1 MRQLRQALQRF
12 KLASRSIRVRTW
24 YATALAVVAMIV
36 VGGSML
42 VTIKALGAQ
51 NERLHSSVFSVGLL
65 LRDMQHDV
73 RIVEK
78 QIKSLAS
85 DPTPLVIR
93 RFQRDMARL
102 TEAMTGRL
110 GEIADGFS
118 GNPELVV
125 DLQQSLKQSGVV
137 LEQILKAID
146 ARDTVST
153 YTLIKT
159 EGAGYVAELDRR
171 LEALLAETNSEA
183 AALRIEHGAMLRM
196 AMWEHAMIFAIAL
209 MIAGGGA
216 AFVNRAIVGPTNEI
230 SVAIREIA
238 RGRLSTAIP
247 HTQRRDEIGEI
258 AKATQV
264 FLDRAIAVRNASFD
278 LLTELPTRDQFKDH
292 IAALRIDP
300 ENNSKSA
307 TLIAIDIDGFAE
319 INDGHGRGTGDLVL
333 KHVADLL
340 RSAARV
346 GDFVARDDA
355 DSFIF
360 MVLGREAQDAM
371 QNIALP
377 LSSAISEPI
386 EIDGELLK
394 VSCSIG
400 VAPYDPDTP
409 PEEMLIHAEKA
420 LKEVGRTGEGGVAIY
435 TEELDERL
443 QRRRRI
449 LADLKFALAHDEIT
463 PFFQPQIETSSG
475 RLVGFEAL
483 VRWNHPEHGVLSPW
497 QFLGLAQEAGLMS
510 AITETM
516 VSKSLYHFSRWQ
528 KSGLKPGRVSLNFT
542 AEDLR
547 RLDFVDRLA
556 LEVDRVGLNPEHVCV
571 ELLES
576 AMIEDAEDP
585 ISKTLKRLVALG
597 FPIELDDFGTGHSAV
612 ATLQL
617 CEFTGVKIDRS
628 FVTELHD
635 RPDQRKIVGAMLS
648 MARAMGASCVAEG
661 VESEDERA
669 VLAQMG
675 CEAIQGFGIALPMT
689 ASGTT
694 HWLENYKPLACTEP
708 DISERV
714 AV

>member
-1 MRQLRQALQRF
+1 MRELRQASQRLSF
-12 KLASRSIRVRTW
+12 GSHSIRVRTW
-24 YATALAVVAMIV
+24 YATALAVVAMLV

-42 VTIKALGAQ
+42 VTINVLSQQ
-51 NERLHSSVFSVGLL
+51 NDRLHNGVFSVGLL

-78 QIKSLAS
+78 QINSLAS
-85 DPTPLVIR
+85 DPSPLVIR

-102 TEAMTGRL
+102 NSAMTTRL
-110 GEIADGFS
+110 GDIADGFS
-118 GNPELVV
+118 GNPSLVV
-125 DLQQSLKQSGVV
+125 DLQQSLKQSGIV
-137 LEQILKAID
+137 LDQILRAID
-146 ARDTVST
+146 DNDAVAT

-171 LEALLAETNSEA
+171 LEALLSATNDEA
-183 AALRIEHGAMLRM
+183 SALRVEHESMIRLAL
-196 AMWEHAMIFAIAL
+196 WEHVLIFALAVL
-209 MIAGGGA
+209 VAGGGA
-216 AFVNRAIVGPTNEI
+216 VFVNRAIVNPTNEI

-238 RGRLSTAIP
+238 RGRLGTMIP
-247 HTQRRDEIGEI
+247 HTGRSDEIGEI

-264 FLDRAIAVRNASFD
+264 FLERAIAVRNASFD

-292 IAALRIDP
+292 INALRIDP
-300 ENNSKSA
+300 DNNQKCAS
-307 TLIAIDIDGFAE
+307 LIAIDIDGFSE
-319 INDGHGRGTGDLVL
+319 INDSHGRRTGDLVL
-333 KHVADLL
+333 KHIADLL
-340 RSAARV
+340 RSCSRL

-360 MVLGREAQDAM
+360 MVLGREVDDVLQG
-371 QNIALP
+371 IALP
-377 LSSAISEPI
+377 LSSAIAEPI
-386 EIDGELLK
+386 EIDGELLT

-400 VAPYDPDTP
+400 VAPYDRHTP
-409 PEEMLIHAEKA
+409 PEELLGHAEKA
-420 LKEVGRTGEGGVAIY
+420 LKEAGVNGEGGVAVY
-435 TEELDERL
+435 TDEMDERL

-449 LADLKFALAHDEIT
+449 LADLKFALAHDEIA
-463 PFFQPQIETSSG
+463 PFFQPQIETGSG

-497 QFLGLAQEAGLMS
+497 QFLGLAQEAGLMG

-516 VSKSLYHFSRWQ
+516 ISKSLDHFTSWQ
-528 KSGLKPGRVSLNFT
+528 KMGLNPGRVSLNFT

-547 RLDFVDRLA
+547 RLDFVDRLS
-556 LEVDRVGLNPEHVCV
+556 LEVERVGLEPDQVCV

-576 AMIEDAEDP
+576 AMIEDEDDP

-617 CEFTGVKIDRS
+617 CEFTGVKLDRS
-628 FVTELHD
+628 FVTELHN
-635 RPDQRKIVGAMLS
+635 RPEQRKVVRAMLS

-661 VESEDERA
+661 VESDSERA

-689 ASGTT
+689 ASDTT
-694 HWLENYKPLACTEP
+694 HWLENYKPKQCDGP
-708 DISERV
+708 DVASPV